1 MLNEIINIINI
12 FTGILF
18 LISVIF
24 LWLTLKEHRLKNKT
38 ETFTS
43 AVSKEYSLRVKL
55 NKYDEKIRKS
65 KNSKEK
71 IFLWNDRDAL
81 LFNFFEHISILI
93 LSKSVEEK
101 PFKAYF
107 KRILIDVSEIFYDK
121 EGLLKRGYI
130 SQSDYPH
137 LIKLFQRWNIQNY

>member
-1 MLNEIINIINI
+1 MLNEIINII
-12 FTGILF
+12 TGILF

-24 LWLTLKEHRLKNKT
+24 IGRTLKEQRLKNKI

-43 AVSKEYSLRVKL
+43 AVSKENSLRIKL
-55 NKYDEKIRKS
+55 NEYDEKIRKS
-65 KNSKEK
+65 KNSAER

-93 LSKSVEEK
+93 LSNSVDEK
-101 PFKAYF
+101 QFKAYF
-107 KRILIDVSEIFYDK
+107 KRILIDISEIFYDE

-130 SQSDYPH
+130 SQLDYPH
-137 LIKLFQRWNIQNY
+137 LIKLFQRWNI